1 MRAILINFQFC
12 FLNLSFKFTDVLLAL
27 KFAKINASKFRWFWV
42 YPDREPSLRDYG
54 IGTKFS
60 KFKTIKFKKFN
71 FTLKFA
77 L

>member
-1 MRAILINFQFC
+1 LRP
-12 FLNLSFKFTDVLLAL
+12 NLQ
-27 KFAKINASKFRWFWV
+27 KINASKFRWFWV

-71 FTLKFA
+71 FTLKFV